1 MSEST
6 EQQALFEWAE
16 FAAKKTPELWLMY
29 AVPNGG
35 KRDKVTAAILKREGV
50 KPGVPDTCLPV
61 PRGGFHGLYIEMKF
75 GKNKPSANQ
84 LWWIE
89 QLQKQGYRVVVCYGW
104 GEAVKVIVE
113 YLTKEEA

>member
-16 FAAKKTPELWLMY
+16 SAAKKTPELRLLF

-50 KPGVPDTCLPV
+50 KSGVPDICLPV
-61 PRGGFHGLYIEMKF
+61 PCGKYHGLYIEMKV
-75 GKNKPSANQ
+75 GDNTPSTNQ

-89 QLQKQGYRVVVCYGW
+89 QLQKQGYKVEVCYGW
-104 GEAVKVIVE
+104 DEAVKVIVGYMTE
-113 YLTKEEA
+113 G